1 MAARQLSLFD
11 DGRSSDDRSDAGR
24 AAVELAVGSA
34 AIDEPLR
41 ALGLSLDPRIRLG
54 TSSWSFPG
62 WTGLVY
68 AARDGR
74 PPGEQRLARAGLS
87 AYAAHPLLRTV
98 SLDRTFYAPLVA
110 ADFARYAAQVPDGFR
125 FVVKAPAAFTDPV
138 VRRPGSG
145 EAVRD
150 NPTFLDAAA
159 AIATFVRPAVEG
171 LGAKCGPLVFQ
182 FPPLGRRL
190 LADLPLLERR
200 ITSFMDALSRGGPAP
215 AVCRAVEVRDPQ
227 LVSGRFAQALA
238 DVAAMPG
245 RACADAAGGRAGSR
259 PRARAVRWPV
269 AAGRPLEP
277 PCRPRLRGGAG
288 RLFSIQSARGG
299 GSAVARE
306 PGASGPRGGRRRPR
320 CLHHDQ
326 QQGRG
331 VRAAV
336 GAPVGGADRRRR
348 LRMTDGGAWC
358 RPRVRQRPV
367 FAA

>member
-238 DVAAMPG
+238 DVAAVPCLAVHARMPPVDEQVLAHGLARSAG
-245 RACADAAGGRAGSR
+245 RSPLVVRWNLHAGRGYEEARADYFPFNRLVEEDLPSR
-259 PRARAVRWPV
+259 ESLARLARAVA
-269 AAGRPLEP
+269 AAGRDVFITINNKAEGSAPLSV
-277 PCRPRLRGGAG
+277 RRLAERIVA
-288 RLFSIQSARGG
+288 GG
-299 GSAVARE
+299 G
-306 PGASGPRGGRRRPR
+306 G
-320 CLHHDQ
+320 
-326 QQGRG
+326 
-331 VRAAV
+331 
-336 GAPVGGADRRRR
+336 
-348 LRMTDGGAWC
+348 
-358 RPRVRQRPV
+358 
-367 FAA
+367 